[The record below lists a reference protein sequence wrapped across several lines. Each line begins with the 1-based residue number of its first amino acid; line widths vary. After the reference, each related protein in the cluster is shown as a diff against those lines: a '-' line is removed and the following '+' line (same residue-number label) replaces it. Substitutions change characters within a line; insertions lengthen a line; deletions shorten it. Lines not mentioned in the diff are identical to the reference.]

1 MSFVFINI
9 TTIEFND
16 NQQSL
21 PFPYLHSGKF
31 NFIIIILS
39 PLRDGR
45 AKIAKSKASEQECK
59 GKKETQIII
68 NLGDEDEEACKV
80 KVCTYQK
87 GDGP

>member
-39 PLRDGR
+39 PQGDGR
-45 AKIAKSKASEQECK
+45 AKIGKCK

-68 NLGDEDEEACKV
+68 NLGDEDKEACKV
-80 KVCTYQK
+80 KMCTYQK